1 MFLRGL
7 TILLIGTEILIH
19 KKCVI
24 KLAYGNV
31 TILVKGSRTV
41 ELRLIYSHNQ
51 STVIRLI
58 NKIFM
63 PLLNQVC
70 RISKQCIILQGAEFK
85 SKGLSSI
92 LGHLEPKVVTLTERV
107 ATGTHI
113 TGKNKAPKRIVCIC
127 GSTVARLPKTQ
138 DEHAT
143 YALEWTQN

>member
-1 MFLRGL
+1 MFLSAL
-7 TILLIGTEILIH
+7 TILLIGT
-19 KKCVI
+19 V
-24 KLAYGNV
+24 
-31 TILVKGSRTV
+31 ILVKGSRSV

-70 RISKQCIILQGAEFK
+70 IISSKQCIILQGAEFK
-85 SKGLSSI
+85 LKDLNSI

-113 TGKNKAPKRIVCIC
+113 TGKNKAAKRIVCIC
-127 GSTVARLPKTQ
+127 GSTVVRLPKTQ